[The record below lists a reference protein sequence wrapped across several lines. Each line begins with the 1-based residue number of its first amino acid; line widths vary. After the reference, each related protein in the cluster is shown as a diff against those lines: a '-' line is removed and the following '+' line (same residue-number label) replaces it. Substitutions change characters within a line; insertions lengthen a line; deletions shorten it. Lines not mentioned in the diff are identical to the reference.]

1 MTDTTSAP
9 AGPTRPRRTRATN
22 AKSAERGERFHGFV
36 SVQSRGAVML
46 PPAVRTRLG
55 LDTPGA
61 QLELTEREDGVLE
74 VRPMLAIPADQAWF
88 WSEHWQAGEAEVDEH
103 VRAGQVTVS
112 ASAEDFLADLDA
124 LAGDAEADPSEQQ
137 PEQLAQGQGHAE

>member
-1 MTDTTSAP
+1 MTDAASAS
-9 AGPTRPRRTRATN
+9 AGPTRPRRTRA
-22 AKSAERGERFHGFV
+22 KSAERFHGFV

-88 WSEHWQAGEAEVDEH
+88 WTEHWQAGEVEVDEH

-112 ASAEDFLADLDA
+112 TSAEDFLADLDG
-124 LAGDAEADPSEQQ
+124 LASHAEDDPSEQAH
-137 PEQLAQGQGHAE
+137 EQAQEHAESHAEDHAG

>member
-1 MTDTTSAP
+1 MGGMADTTSAP
-9 AGPTRPRRTRATN
+9 AGPGPTRPRRTRAS
-22 AKSAERGERFHGFV
+22 AKDADRGERFHGFV

-74 VRPMLAIPADQAWF
+74 VAP
-88 WSEHWQAGEAEVDEH
+88 
-103 VRAGQVTVS
+103 
-112 ASAEDFLADLDA
+112 
-124 LAGDAEADPSEQQ
+124 
-137 PEQLAQGQGHAE
+137 